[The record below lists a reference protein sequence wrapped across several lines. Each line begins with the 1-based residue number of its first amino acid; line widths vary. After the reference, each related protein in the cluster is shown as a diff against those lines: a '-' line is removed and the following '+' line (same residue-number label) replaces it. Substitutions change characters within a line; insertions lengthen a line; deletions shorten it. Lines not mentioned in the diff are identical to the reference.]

1 MAKRVERL
9 IEGVVVFES
18 LRLSGFESNKFDSE
32 LIKLLE
38 MANKVRQNLKK
49 IQRRLLRK
57 FA

>member
-49 IQRRLLRK
+49 IQRRLRK